1 MVSDKPYIEL
11 KNRKDRDRFYNGM
24 TEEQKDAFSSITN
37 NIFTFIEA
45 AAGTGKTVVSCA
57 AMIDLL
63 ANDRINKIIYIQKV
77 SQRFLQNGF
86 LPGTMEDKTEALFN
100 PVYDAMETLGF
111 TPYEIQALRAGKLL
125 QLTTDSNL
133 RGVNFE
139 NAGVIVDEAE
149 NCDYETLKLIFTRCH
164 DDCHIALIGDSL
176 QKDNKGI
183 HNRDFVMY
191 GRYLSSLGKS
201 ISLTKNFR
209 GKFSQLAEDF
219 SV

>member
-24 TEEQKDAFSSITN
+24 TQEQKDAFSSITS

-86 LPGTMEDKTEALFN
+86 LPGTIEDKTESLFN

-111 TPYEIQALRAGKLL
+111 TPYEISALRAGKLL

-164 DDCHIALIGDSL
+164 DDCHIVLIGDSL

-183 HNRDFVMY
+183 HNRDFVIY
-191 GRYLSSLGKS
+191 GKYLSSLGKS

-219 SV
+219 AV

>member
-1 MVSDKPYIEL
+1 MVNDKPYIEL
-11 KNRKDRDRFYNGM
+11 KNRKDRDRFYVGM

-201 ISLTKNFR
+201 VSLTKNFR

-219 SV
+219 AV

>member
-63 ANDRINKIIYIQKV
+63 ANDVINKIIYIQKV

-191 GRYLSSLGKS
+191 GKYLSSLGKS
-201 ISLTKNFR
+201 TTLTKNFR

-219 SV
+219 AV

>member
-1 MVSDKPYIEL
+1 MVNDKPYIEL
-11 KNRKDRDRFYNGM
+11 KNRKDRDRFYAGM
-24 TEEQKDAFSSITN
+24 TQEQKYAFSSITDN
-37 NIFTFIEA
+37 VFTFIEA
-45 AAGTGKTVVSCA
+45 AAGTGKTIVSCA

-63 ANDRINKIIYIQKV
+63 ANDVINKIIYIQKV

-125 QLTTDSNL
+125 HLTTDSNL
-133 RGVNFE
+133 RGMNFE
-139 NAGVIVDEAE
+139 RAGVIIDEAE

-164 DDCHIALIGDSL
+164 DDCHVVLIGDSF
-176 QKDNKGI
+176 QKDNRGY
-183 HNRDFVMY
+183 HNNDFVKY
-191 GRYLSSLGKS
+191 GKYLSVLGNS

-219 SV
+219 TL